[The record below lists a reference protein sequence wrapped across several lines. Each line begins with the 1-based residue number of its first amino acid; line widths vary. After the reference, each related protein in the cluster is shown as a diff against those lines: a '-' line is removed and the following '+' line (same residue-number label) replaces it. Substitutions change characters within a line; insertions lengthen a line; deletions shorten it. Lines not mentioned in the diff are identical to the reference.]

1 MGVIP
6 VPWTAKQFRSGGVRY
21 EDCGRGNLQLVPTGA
36 LPMQLRNDFQKM
48 QASGIFHA
56 EPPQFNAITLDATPS
71 AGCRFES
78 YTTHHVLDS
87 VSRFAIDHVAQVGDG
102 FGMHPGW
109 RHGS

>member
-1 MGVIP
+1 MGVNP
-6 VPWTAKQFRSGGVRY
+6 VPWTGKQFRSGGVRY
-21 EDCGRGNLQLVPTGA
+21 EDGGRGNLQLVPTGA

-48 QASGIFHA
+48 QASGMFLA

-71 AGCRFES
+71 AGLRFES
-78 YTTHHVLDS
+78 FTTHHVLNS
-87 VSRFAIDHVAQVGDG
+87 VSRSSIAHLTQVGDG